1 MGDAGDA
8 RRRHAVMR
16 DINVTGSDHSSLPD
30 VTEYIENG
38 RLVIPEGIEYILE
51 ESCYGRD
58 DLVEVFLPSTMK
70 VIGPVAFA
78 ECPSLT
84 AVHLNEGLTE
94 IGDGAFLGTVQLT
107 GIELPGTLKTI
118 GQMAFYG
125 SGLTSVLVPASVEF
139 IGEMGF
145 WECASLRRADVL
157 NPACVIEQDAFGD
170 CPALVQG
177 YMAPGFPKDDLQ
189 PSNLLFSLLWAS
201 EYDKHLSGEVR
212 VSAEERRDY
221 TSMHIYADVPREL
234 QTVSE
239 RAMTFIRKNQG
250 LVLETILRQDNT
262 PAMRGIREYDL
273 LSVEALEQGLRE
285 AAASGKTELASL
297 FLSAKAKQQT
307 AKGTGV
313 QASTSEFEL

>member
-1 MGDAGDA
+1 MK
-8 RRRHAVMR
+8 
-16 DINVTGSDHSSLPD
+16 DINVTGSDHSNLPD
-30 VTEYIENG
+30 ISEYIENG
-38 RLVIPEGIEYILE
+38 RLLIPEGIEYILE

-58 DLVEVFLPSTMK
+58 DLREVVLPSTMK

-78 ECPSLT
+78 ECPSLG

-107 GIELPGTLKTI
+107 GIKLPESLRTI

-125 SGLTSVLVPASVEF
+125 SGLASVSVPASVESV
-139 IGEMGF
+139 GEMGF
-145 WECASLRRADVL
+145 WECASLTRADVL
-157 NPACVIEQDAFGD
+157 NPSCVIEQDAFGD
-170 CPALVQG
+170 CPRLVQG

-201 EYDKHLSGEVR
+201 EYDKHLAGAVR

-221 TSMHIYADVPREL
+221 TSMHIYADSPREM
-234 QTVSE
+234 QTVAE
-239 RAMTFIRKNQG
+239 RAMTFIRRNQG
-250 LVLETILRQDNT
+250 LVLETILRTDNA
-262 PAMRGIREYDL
+262 PAMRGIMEYDL
-273 LSVEALEQGLRE
+273 LSIDVLEQGLRE

-297 FLSAKAKQQT
+297 FLSAKARQQA

-313 QASTSEFEL
+313 RASTSEFEL

>member
-1 MGDAGDA
+1 MGSI
-8 RRRHAVMR
+8 MK
-16 DINVTGSDHSSLPD
+16 DINVTGGDHSSLPD
-30 VTEYIENG
+30 ITEYIDNG

-51 ESCYGRD
+51 ESCHERD
-58 DLVEVFLPSTMK
+58 DLLEVFLPSTMK

-78 ECPSLT
+78 ECPSLR

-94 IGDGAFLGTVQLT
+94 IGDGAFLGDVQLT
-107 GIELPGTLKTI
+107 GIKLPESLRTI

-125 SGLTSVLVPASVEF
+125 TGLASVTVPAATEF

-145 WECASLRRADVL
+145 WECMSLKRADVL
-157 NPACVIEQDAFGD
+157 NPACVIEQDAFGS
-170 CPALVQG
+170 CPGLVQG

-201 EYDKHLSGEVR
+201 EYDKHLEGEVK

-221 TSMHIYADVPREL
+221 TSMHIYEDSPREL

-239 RAMTFIRKNQG
+239 RAMAFIRRNQG
-250 LVLETILRQDNT
+250 LVLETILRTDNT

-273 LSVEALEQGLRE
+273 LSVDVLERGLRE
-285 AAASGKTELASL
+285 AAGSGKTELASL
-297 FLSAKAKQQT
+297 FLSAKAKQQS
-307 AKGTGV
+307 AGGTGV
-313 QASTSEFEL
+313 RASTSEFEL